1 MTHGAILRRNP
12 QLALKGHY
20 ALATVALAA
29 LGYHLID
36 RITVYRWVLLGGL
49 CLWFSLSGATCI
61 HALWSH
67 RSWCK
72 TRSDAVATSDG
83 QLLWLDIAMPPK
95 WKSQAGQY
103 VQLWM
108 PQSGLALYSQLPLF
122 YVASHEET
130 KQSDAEPAR
139 TLHIVTR
146 SRPRL
151 AGKLIINEGIAPQ
164 RPVAFP
170 VHVLGP
176 YGHPYD
182 FGQYG
187 TVQFI
192 LEDVGLFRALPF
204 IRRLVEE
211 SRERKNRVR
220 KLEVLW
226 QVDKSNSSMS
236 KQAMGSF
243 IRRRVDPDFSRPSAL
258 GIRADSAGPGS

>member
-1 MTHGAILRRNP
+1 MLAII
-12 QLALKGHY
+12 AI
-20 ALATVALAA
+20 TA

-36 RITVYRWVLLGGL
+36 RATVYRWLLLGGL
-49 CLWFSLSGATCI
+49 CLWVSLSGAACI
-61 HALWSH
+61 HILWSH
-67 RSWCK
+67 RSWSK

-83 QLLWLDIAMPPK
+83 QFLWLDIAMPAK
-95 WKSQAGQY
+95 WKSKAGQY

-122 YVASHEET
+122 YVASHEAT
-130 KQSDAEPAR
+130 KQSDAQPAH

-151 AGKLIINEGIAPQ
+151 AGRLMINEGIPLH
-164 RPVAFP
+164 RPVSFP

-187 TVQFI
+187 TVLFI

-211 SRERKNRVR
+211 SRERKNTVR

-236 KQAMGSF
+236 KPARESP
-243 IRRRVDPDFSRPSAL
+243 I
-258 GIRADSAGPGS
+258 